1 MLSLQAHTRLSDG
14 LLLLNGVEVARSP
27 GKEDDLRGMYGAL
40 GLDYPK
46 FHKMDRYGKL
56 ALLAVEPLF
65 AKLKDEGV
73 DVQNTVGIITV
84 NRSASLATDI
94 EHWEPVSREE
104 PASPAV
110 FVYTLPN
117 TGTGEIT
124 IRHKVFGPSICL
136 AAEAPDAELLLTIA
150 EGMVRGEGM
159 QHIIVGRAD
168 IFAAPY
174 SAGFALLGSGA
185 GTPITPDGL
194 RAILTTAPW
203 TEKN

>member
-1 MLSLQAHTRLSDG
+1 MLILQAHTRLSDG
-14 LLLLNGVEVARSP
+14 LLLLNGVEVARAV
-27 GKEDDLRGMYGAL
+27 GGEDDLRGIYNAQ

-65 AKLKDEGV
+65 AKLKDEGA
-73 DVQNTVGIITV
+73 DVQNALGIITV
-84 NRSASLATDI
+84 NRSASLATDM
-94 EHWEPVSREE
+94 EHWEPVSRKE

-136 AAEAPDAELLLTIA
+136 AADTLDAGLLLTIA
-150 EGMVRGEGM
+150 EGMLRHDGM
-159 QHIIVGRAD
+159 RHVIVGCAD

-174 SAGFALLGSGA
+174 SAGFALLGTGA
-185 GTPITPDGL
+185 GTPTTPDGL

>member
-1 MLSLQAHTRLSDG
+1 MLSLQAHTRLAEG
-14 LLLLNGVEVARSP
+14 LLLLNGVEVART
-27 GKEDDLRGMYGAL
+27 GGGEDDLRGIYNAL

-65 AKLKDEGV
+65 AKLKDEGA

-94 EHWEPVSREE
+94 EHWEPIARKE

-117 TGTGEIT
+117 TGAGEIT

-136 AAEAPDAELLLTIA
+136 AAEVPDADLLLTIA
-150 EGMVRGEGM
+150 EGMLRDEAMRHVIM
-159 QHIIVGRAD
+159 GRAD

-174 SAGFALLGSGA
+174 SAGFALLGTGA
-185 GTPITPDGL
+185 GTPLTPDGL